1 MAGKPLQGDHGCCRD
16 RAHGSCALAM
26 VRRLTEERAR
36 RVQGRG
42 DVTVVKLRPIVPGE
56 LAQPPW
62 VVRHVAG
69 ENCAGDDVR
78 VTTTKR
84 GH

>member
-1 MAGKPLQGDHGCCRD
+1 VFVFDTPDL
-16 RAHGSCALAM
+16 
-26 VRRLTEERAR
+26 RLNKSGVVVRAR

-42 DVTVVKLRPIVPGE
+42 DVTVVRLRPIVPGE
-56 LAQPPW
+56 LAQPAW
-62 VVRHVAG
+62 AVRHVAV

-78 VTTTKR
+78 ATTTKR

>member
-1 MAGKPLQGDHGCCRD
+1 M
-16 RAHGSCALAM
+16 
-26 VRRLTEERAR
+26 RAR

-56 LAQPPW
+56 LPQPLLAL
-62 VVRHVAG
+62 RHVAG
-69 ENCAGDDVR
+69 EDWVGDDVR